1 MKNVFAS
8 RLLGG
13 LVSVLLV
20 VGCGE
25 APAAKEP
32 APAVESSAEGLTLE
46 RGPASMQGTFSHDGS
61 RIEFQSQ
68 ALSAEAARLFVTV
81 NGKRFDFEMDF
92 AEGVLRSD
100 GHEGVLSGQDRQA
113 LATFASTL
121 GTHLMQE
128 GDPLRHELLVAVE
141 AEYWSESPEGYVHRA
156 KVMNAD
162 VRSMSNGNDGITC
175 ITKGRTY
182 TSVYDRGT
190 AGTITSKAV
199 VANSNWG
206 ANVCGGGDYNCMGRC
221 GPGCGWGAPSSYTL
235 DCLDHDTCS
244 HDLCSSDGAS
254 DTNCGDEYSNAQD
267 DWSLGVARGCFG

>member
-20 VGCGE
+20 VGCGV
-25 APAAKEP
+25 APAGEEP

-46 RGPASMQGTFSHDGS
+46 RAPAGMQGTFSHDGS
-61 RIEFQSQ
+61 RVEFQSQ
-68 ALSAEAARLFVTV
+68 ALSADAVRLFVTV

-92 AEGVLRSD
+92 SDGVLKSD
-100 GHEGVLSGQDRQA
+100 GHEVVLSAQDRQA
-113 LATFASTL
+113 LATFGFSL
-121 GTHLMQE
+121 GSHLMQE
-128 GDPLRHELLVAVE
+128 GAPLRHELLVAVQ

-162 VRSMSNGNDGITC
+162 VSAMSNGNDGIAC

-182 TSVYDRGT
+182 TAVYDRGT
-190 AGTITSKAV
+190 AGAITSKTV

-206 ANVCGGGDYNCMGRC
+206 PNVCGGGDYNCMGRC
-221 GPGCGWGAPSSYTL
+221 GPGCGWGAPSAYTL

-254 DTNCGDEYSNAQD
+254 DVNCGDEFSNAQD